1 MASFADRVKVTVDSS
16 TAGTGA
22 VTLSTA
28 VSGYQAVPS
37 ALDGASIRYVIEL
50 GTAWEIGLGVYTHS
64 TLNLTRSLTSSSTG
78 SLLNLNNTAV
88 VFISPAAEDLQY
100 VEVYSSTSDLPSA
113 SSNHGRIAHVHG
125 EGAMYFAHAG
135 NWVRLGNYSEITSYT
150 LPTASSSTLG
160 GIKIGS
166 GLSIDGSGVVTAS
179 GSSGIALT
187 DLSVTQNSASGSG
200 ALSYNNTS
208 GVFSYTPPA
217 SSSSSGGSLVPITT
231 TKTVA
236 SSGATVFT
244 GTWKAE
250 NIAVFLNGVKLQDS
264 EVTATD
270 TQITISATADG
281 DIVEVVEYGAPFASP
296 YASTFPIVT
305 TGATFVTVN
314 YTPDKVAVF
323 KNGVKLRG
331 GGVDFTARN
340 GTSITGFSA
349 FASGDVVEVVE
360 HGSLAESGGGV
371 TAYDNYSD
379 LPSGGNTDGDLGWVK
394 DVSGSGATKALY
406 VWDGSAWDRVYN
418 GAEET
423 LTWSTEPPT
432 SYFLAPSGSAQT
444 ITIAATDP
452 EGFPVSYSVDTNPSS
467 ISEATISENNGTFTL
482 TPSSDSSLIGN
493 TFSARFKAT
502 DGLHVISKSCSV
514 TLGALGSQY
523 NPVTNIA
530 ALRSAGITTDG
541 LYYFDNSISNGTA
554 FAAYCNFNYIDGN
567 DWYLLLKVHNQGDM
581 PSGSALWTNTTL
593 HNETD
598 ANLTSGNYAKYATW
612 NNIEF
617 TNLQMEMHQGG
628 TAKYP
633 PTMHFSTARTFA
645 AAITLAGGTSAAS
658 NVNNTVPAT
667 STTPSYTTN
676 IKYHD
681 TGFEKNGN
689 SFTDANGG
697 EANVNNYGIAMWSL
711 NTSNSTTAEG
721 YSSVGRAGAWI
732 GCPLDEQSYAFG
744 NNSGNAG
751 SGFGFGASAGNSP
764 RTTSAGY
771 NEWGLSASTNTLPAY
786 VWIR

>member
-1 MASFADRVKVTVDSS
+1 MSAKKPLQKIIKELNKIVNVKEAPEVDYIQDAVDKITDIKSKNPRQVDVYEKPITDFESLQKEFTNFKQKVIEQLGSLGGGGATRLNEMDDLVTSGRADGDSIVYNSS
-16 TAGTGA
+16 TNK
-22 VTLSTA
+22 
-28 VSGYQAVPS
+28 
-37 ALDGASIRYVIEL
+37 
-50 GTAWEIGLGVYTHS
+50 YTHS
-64 TLNLTRSLTSSSTG
+64 AASASLNLSLEDSIDGNLLIDGTEYNCTS
-78 SLLNLNNTAV
+78 
-88 VFISPAAEDLQY
+88 EDG
-100 VEVYSSTSDLPSA
+100 VSTSA
-113 SSNHGRIAHVHG
+113 N
-125 EGAMYFAHAG
+125 
-135 NWVRLGNYSEITSYT
+135 NYA
-150 LPTASSSTLG
+150 LPTASASALG
-160 GIKIGS
+160 GIKIGT

-179 GSSGIALT
+179 GG
-187 DLSVTQNSASGSG
+187 
-200 ALSYNNTS
+200 
-208 GVFSYTPPA
+208 

-231 TKTVA
+231 TKTEV
-236 SSGATVFT
+236 SSDGETAFT
-244 GTWKAE
+244 GSWKAE
-250 NIAVFLNGVKLQDS
+250 NISVFLNGVKLQDS

-270 TQITISATADG
+270 TQVTISATAAG

-314 YTPDKVAVF
+314 YTVDKVAVY

-331 GGVDFTARN
+331 GGVDFTATN
-340 GTSITGFSA
+340 GTTITGFSA

-676 IKYHD
+676 IRYHD

-697 EANVNNYGIAMWSL
+697 EPNVNNYGIAMWSL

-732 GCPLDEQSYAFG
+732 GCPLDEQSYTFG